1 MATKKAKFKVGD
13 RVKIRVDLEEKDY
26 QRENGDTIY
35 CNHIMRKLAG
45 ETVVITEASDYIY
58 NINKDNGEYN
68 WAYEMF
74 EGKVEPKTTEEIL
87 ENFTEIIE
95 FNNKTNN
102 ETVQKIISNFTDNIT
117 KVSKSIEKISSN
129 LNTRTIYDEEI
140 INTIKERIDKLPAED
155 LKNTIKSETDK
166 YIKNNYGSLPKKIE
180 IKNDLEVKQIEGLFH
195 NKFEEILKIIQRGVP
210 LMLTGPA
217 GAGKNHTLEQV
228 AEALDLDFYFTNAVT
243 QEYKLTGFIDANGV
257 YQETQFYK
265 AFKDG
270 GLFFLDEI
278 DASCPEALI
287 TLNSAI
293 ANGYFDFP
301 NGKVEA
307 NKNFRVACA
316 GNTYGT
322 GADMVYVGRNAL
334 DGATLDRFVTIN
346 FDYDKDIEHQL
357 AYDDEL
363 YNFIVALRKAIKDA
377 SLRYIVSMRATIN
390 ATKLLEIG
398 IDKSEI
404 LKNVIIKNMQ
414 IDDLNVIIKKIDDTS
429 EWVNLLR
436 KLSKGI

>member
-26 QRENGDTIY
+26 QIENGGTMW
-35 CNHIMRKLAG
+35 CNDDMCKLAG
-45 ETVVITEASDYIY
+45 ETVVITKVHDYLY
-58 NINKDNGEYN
+58 NINKDNEYN

-87 ENFTEIIE
+87 EDFTEMIKT
-95 FNNKTNN
+95 NNKANN

-117 KVSKSIEKISSN
+117 KVSKSIEKISNN

-140 INTIKERIDKLPAED
+140 INTIKERINKLPAED
-155 LKNTIKSETDK
+155 LKDTIKSETDK
-166 YIKNNYGSLPKKIE
+166 YIKNNYGTLPKKIE

-195 NKFEEILKIIQRGVP
+195 NKFEDILKIVQRGVP

-346 FDYDKDIEHQL
+346 FDYDKDIEKQL

-363 YNFIVALRKAIKDA
+363 YNFIIALRKAIKDA

-390 ATKLLEIG
+390 ASKLLNAG
-398 IDKSEI
+398 IDKYEI
-404 LKNVIIKNMQ
+404 LKDVIIKNMQ
-414 IDDLNVIIKKIDDTS
+414 IDDLNVIIKKINNNS
-429 EWVNLLR
+429 EWFSLLKEYTR
-436 KLSKGI
+436 DRN

>member
-13 RVKIRVDLEEKDY
+13 RVKIRADLEEKNY
-26 QRENGDTIY
+26 QRENGDILW
-35 CNHIMRKLAG
+35 CNGTMCKLAG
-45 ETVVITEASDYIY
+45 ETVIITKVHDYLY
-58 NINKDNGEYN
+58 NINKDDDYN
-68 WAYEMF
+68 WSYEMF
-74 EGKVEPKTTEEIL
+74 EGLAKPKSSEEVLDEFIK
-87 ENFTEIIE
+87 IIE
-95 FNNKTNN
+95 INSKTNN
-102 ETVQKIISNFTDNIT
+102 EALESIVSNFADNIT

-140 INTIKERIDKLPAED
+140 INTIKERINKLPAED
-155 LKNTIKSETDK
+155 LKDTIKSETDK
-166 YIKNNYGSLPKKIE
+166 YIKNNYGVLPKKIE

-414 IDDLNVIIKKIDDTS
+414 IDDLNVIIKKINDSS
-429 EWVNLLR
+429 EWANLLR

>member
-13 RVKIRVDLEEKDY
+13 RVKIRADLEEKNY
-26 QRENGDTIY
+26 QRENGDILW
-35 CNHIMRKLAG
+35 CNNTMCKLAG
-45 ETVVITEASDYIY
+45 ETVIITKVHDYLY
-58 NINKDNGEYN
+58 NINKDDDYN
-68 WAYEMF
+68 WSYEMF
-74 EGKVEPKTTEEIL
+74 EGLAKPKSSEEVLDEFIK
-87 ENFTEIIE
+87 IIE
-95 FNNKTNN
+95 INSKTNN
-102 ETVQKIISNFTDNIT
+102 EALESIVSNFADNIT

-140 INTIKERIDKLPAED
+140 INTIKERINKLPAED
-155 LKNTIKSETDK
+155 LKDTIKSETDK
-166 YIKNNYGSLPKKIE
+166 YIKNNYGVLPKKIE

-414 IDDLNVIIKKIDDTS
+414 IDDLNVIIKKINDSS
-429 EWVNLLR
+429 EWANLLR